1 MDKSQLYW
9 LFLGFIGEES
19 IDIGGLYLKPERIL
33 RDGNTMEFSIQNP
46 NDISFYLEVV
56 KELLDDLMY
65 DFSKFTN
72 HKFKIHVDTNYPE
85 LYFNK
90 KLKTDIT
97 KVLKSIKTLKL
108 SNPTNNPSARNVISV
123 EITGRSVDFNAESN
137 MDSISIWNEFDAE
150 SGIVYNRDNGT
161 ILHKDLG
168 ECIDYYFQTIE
179 SDSAYLESDEVYKE
193 LDTVLSDHPLIDG
206 GWVTQSYH
214 TGFRN
219 LF

>member
-1 MDKSQLYW
+1 MDKTQLYW
-9 LFLGFIGEES
+9 LFLDFIGEES

-56 KELLDDLMY
+56 KERLDDLMY

-72 HKFKIHVDTNYPE
+72 HKFKIHIDTNYPV

-108 SNPTNNPSARNVISV
+108 SYPTYNPYAKNVISV
-123 EITGRSVDFNAESN
+123 EITGRSVAFNAESN

-150 SGIVYNRDNGT
+150 SGIVYNRDDGT

-168 ECIDYYFQTIE
+168 ECIDYYLQTIE

-193 LDTVLSDHPLIDG
+193 LDTVLDNYPLIDG
-206 GWVTQSYH
+206 GWVTQTYH